1 MAQKSGSSAVCTH
14 SFSLGRNLVL
24 FINLQELFFESIKDI
39 SAFVTWIRDV
49 VHIAT
54 GAIYRVVR
62 VARATLEFG
71 GISTLIL
78 INAAAGSAL
87 FGTCFYKLYVL

>member
-71 GISTLIL
+71 GMLIF
-78 INAAAGSAL
+78 INVTSSGLAFFAK
-87 FGTCFYKLYVL
+87 F